1 MTKEQIA
8 ALIRMTFS
16 VDEAK
21 EIMSENFETLSEKIA
36 FLYEMFDVQI
46 IDATGEESEEYIY
59 ELLINSVVNYG

>member
-8 ALIRMTFS
+8 ALITMTFS

-21 EIMSENFETLSEKIA
+21 KIMSENFETLSEKIA
-36 FLYEMFDVQI
+36 FLYEMFDVKI